1 MQGSLTTS
9 HRRVWSVRSSASRTR
24 SLTPSPPPQASR
36 SRWRRSGTGKRY
48 SLPAPAASRTCE
60 CPLSNAVHVVSAPAR
75 GEGHQGRAETEQG
88 NTLNEVL
95 QLPFLRGI
103 DLLIFFFYPAR
114 WILLAL
120 THGNKLYKPQLLISS
135 LGFGPCFHSM
145 NFHWALRF

>member
-9 HRRVWSVRSSASRTR
+9 HRRVWSVRSSASRIR

-75 GEGHQGRAETEQG
+75 GEGHQGRAKAEQG
-88 NTLNEVL
+88 ERAERADPAAFSSRYRSSNLF
-95 QLPFLRGI
+95 LPCTV
-103 DLLIFFFYPAR
+103 DLL
-114 WILLAL
+114 
-120 THGNKLYKPQLLISS
+120 NKLYKPQLLISS
-135 LGFGPCFHSM
+135 LIKYACLKIL
-145 NFHWALRF
+145 LRYC